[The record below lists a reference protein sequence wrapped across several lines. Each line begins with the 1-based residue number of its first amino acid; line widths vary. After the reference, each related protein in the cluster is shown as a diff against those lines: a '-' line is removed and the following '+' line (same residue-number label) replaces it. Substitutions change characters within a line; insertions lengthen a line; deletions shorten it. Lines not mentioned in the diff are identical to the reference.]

1 MAPVMRVVAMTKK
14 ESKIPN
20 RNPVRNF
27 KVTLRGSFGSITTGY
42 LLFEIQIYSVIFASK
57 TIL

>member
-1 MAPVMRVVAMTKK
+1 MAPAVRVVAMTKK
-14 ESKIPN
+14 KSKIPN

-27 KVTLRGSFGSITTGY
+27 KVTLRGSLGSITTGY
-42 LLFEIQIYSVIFASK
+42 LLFEIKIYSVISASK